1 MIKLAE
7 KYLGIGYN
15 GKLELMEYYNKYCY
29 PQVDPKRKYKIQP
42 NDDWCAMFTT
52 VIAHMAGLDA
62 SQFPYEVSVWY
73 QCEIAKKRGL
83 YFTDVSKAK
92 PNDLIVYDWHKGNR
106 YNHVGFVVS
115 VRNGM
120 LRAIEGN
127 KSKTVAY
134 REIRTNSNLIRGFIS
149 TNYTPDELPVDLPVM
164 DYDLRIAMLAIAV
177 LKGKLGNGEERRLKL
192 GADYLAVQR
201 LINE

>member
-1 MIKLAE
+1 MIKLAA

-15 GKLELMEYYNKYCY
+15 GKLELMGYYNQHCY

-62 SQFPYEVSVWY
+62 SQIPYEVSVWY

-92 PNDLIVYDWHKGNR
+92 PSDLIIYDWHKGNR

-115 VRNGM
+115 VGNGV
-120 LRAIEGN
+120 LKAIEGN
-127 KSKTVAY
+127 KSNTVAY
-134 REIRTNSNLIRGFIS
+134 REIKTNSNLIRGFIR
-149 TNYTPDELPVDLPVM
+149 TNYTPDELPVV
-164 DYDLRIAMLAIAV
+164 DYDLRISMLAIAV
-177 LKGKLGNGEERRLKL
+177 LKGKLGNGEERKLKL
-192 GADYLAVQR
+192 GGDYLAVQR

>member
-1 MIKLAE
+1 MINIAA

-15 GKLELMEYYNKYCY
+15 GKLELMDYYNRNCY
-29 PQVDPKRKYKIQP
+29 PQVSPTRKYKIQP

-73 QCEIAKKRGL
+73 QCDIAKKRGL

-115 VRNGM
+115 VANGM

-134 REIRTNSNLIRGFIS
+134 RNIKTNSNLIRGFIR
-149 TNYTPDELPVDLPVM
+149 TDYAPDDVAVM

-177 LKGKLGNGEERRLKL
+177 LKGRLGNGEERRMKL
-192 GADYLAVQR
+192 GVDYDAVQR